1 MAAEKAAE
9 QTTGPVRRVRTPA
22 GDPAWQVDGYRQ
34 IKELLTDPRLGRSHP
49 QPEQAARYS
58 ESGFIGQPN
67 GSDPETERAEHA
79 RFRRVLSR
87 SFSARRMQALRP
99 RVTELASGLLDE
111 LGKQV
116 PPVDFHER
124 VSFPLPV
131 LVICELLGVPY
142 EDRDEFRV
150 YSDQIADM
158 TDQATSR
165 AGMQGLF
172 TYMTALVK
180 RKRTKPGVDVISDL
194 ILAQETET
202 FPEEGIAS
210 AAAGLLFAGHITT
223 VNVIDRGVLLLCTN
237 TGQRTALAADP
248 GLVDRAVEEI
258 LRMPTPLPNT
268 SRPVPVGPTRY
279 AHADIDI
286 GGVTIGAGDLVLLN
300 ARAANCDREVFT
312 HPERFDITRTDNP
325 HLTFGHGVHFC
336 PGAPLARIEL
346 QALFK
351 MLPARFSTLRPAVPV
366 EELRT
371 KTNLIFG
378 GLTELPVTW

>member
-1 MAAEKAAE
+1 MAAEKAAK

-22 GDPAWQVDGYRQ
+22 GDPAWQVDGYRE
-34 IKELLTDPRLGRSHP
+34 IKELLTDSRLGRSHP

-58 ESGFIGQPN
+58 ASGFIGQPS
-67 GSDPETERAEHA
+67 GSDPETERAEHL

-111 LGKQV
+111 LGKQD

-142 EDRDEFRV
+142 EDRKELRI
-150 YSDQIADM
+150 YSDQMADM

-172 TYMTALVK
+172 TYMTALTK
-180 RKRTKPGVDVISDL
+180 RKRINPGTDVISDL
-194 ILAQETET
+194 ILAQETEA
-202 FPEEGIAS
+202 FPEEEIAS

-223 VNVIDRGVLLLCTN
+223 VNVIDRGVLLLCAD
-237 TGQRTALAADP
+237 TGQRAALAADP
-248 GLVDRAVEEI
+248 GLVDHAVEEI
-258 LRMPTPLPNT
+258 LRMPLSLPNT
-268 SRPVPVGPTRY
+268 SRPVPVGVTRY

-286 GGVTIGAGDLVLLN
+286 GGVTIEAGELVLLN
-300 ARAANCDREVFT
+300 ARAANCDSEVFT
-312 HPERFDITRTDNP
+312 DPERFDIARTDNP
-325 HLTFGHGVHFC
+325 HLTFGHGAHYC

-346 QALFK
+346 QTLFT
-351 MLPARFSTLRPAVPV
+351 MLPARFPTLRPAVPV

>member
-1 MAAEKAAE
+1 
-9 QTTGPVRRVRTPA
+9 V
-22 GDPAWQVDGYRQ
+22 
-34 IKELLTDPRLGRSHP
+34 GRSHP

-67 GSDPETERAEHA
+67 GIDPETERAQHA

-124 VSFPLPV
+124 VSYPLPV

-202 FPEEGIAS
+202 FPADGIAS
-210 AAAGLLFAGHITT
+210 AAAGMLFAGHITT
-223 VNVIDRGVLLLCTN
+223 VNAIDRGVLLLCTN
-237 TGQRTALAADP
+237 TEQRTALAADP

-258 LRMPTPLPNT
+258 LRMPTPLPNP

-279 AHADIDI
+279 AHADIHRRSHDRRRRP
-286 GGVTIGAGDLVLLN
+286 GAAQRPSRQLRPSSVHPPRAIRHHPHGQPAPDLRPRGALLPRRAAGPHRAAGTVQN
-300 ARAANCDREVFT
+300 AARAVPNTATNGADRAAANQNQPDLRRPDRAASDVVS
-312 HPERFDITRTDNP
+312 P
-325 HLTFGHGVHFC
+325 HMPTQQRRYRATPHIYLGLH
-336 PGAPLARIEL
+336 
-346 QALFK
+346 
-351 MLPARFSTLRPAVPV
+351 LRSDEP
-366 EELRT
+366 R
-371 KTNLIFG
+371 
-378 GLTELPVTW
+378 

>member
-1 MAAEKAAE
+1 MAAEKAAK

-22 GDPAWQVDGYRQ
+22 GDPAWQVDGYRE
-34 IKELLTDPRLGRSHP
+34 IKELLTDSRLGRSHP

-58 ESGFIGQPN
+58 ASGFIGQPS
-67 GSDPETERAEHA
+67 GSDPETERAEHL

-111 LGKQV
+111 LGKQD

-142 EDRDEFRV
+142 EDRKELRI
-150 YSDQIADM
+150 YSDQMADM

-172 TYMTALVK
+172 TYMTALTK
-180 RKRTKPGVDVISDL
+180 RKRINPGTDVISDL
-194 ILAQETET
+194 ILAQETEA
-202 FPEEGIAS
+202 FPEEEIAS

-223 VNVIDRGVLLLCTN
+223 VNVIDRGVLLLCAD
-237 TGQRTALAADP
+237 TGQRAALAADP
-248 GLVDRAVEEI
+248 GLVDHAVEEI
-258 LRMPTPLPNT
+258 LRMPLSLPNT
-268 SRPVPVGPTRY
+268 SRPVPVGVTRY

-286 GGVTIGAGDLVLLN
+286 GGVTIEAGELVLLN

-312 HPERFDITRTDNP
+312 DPERFDIARTDNP
-325 HLTFGHGVHFC
+325 HLTFGHGAHYC

-346 QALFK
+346 QTLFT
-351 MLPARFSTLRPAVPV
+351 MLPARFPTLRPAVPV

>member
-1 MAAEKAAE
+1 MVVDGAAE

-22 GDPAWQVDGYRQ
+22 GDLAWQVDGYQ
-34 IKELLTDPRLGRSHP
+34 EIKDLLTDPRLGRSHP

-58 ESGFIGQPN
+58 ESGFIGQPS
-67 GSDPETERAEHA
+67 GTDPEAERAEHA

-87 SFSARRMQALRP
+87 SFSARPMQALRP

-111 LGKQV
+111 LAKQV
-116 PPVDFHER
+116 SPVDFHER

-142 EDRDEFRV
+142 EDREEFRV

-165 AGMQGLF
+165 AGMRGLF
-172 TYMTALVK
+172 TYMTALVE
-180 RKRTKPGVDVISDL
+180 RKRAEPGVDVISDL
-194 ILAQETET
+194 ILAQETER
-202 FPEEGIAS
+202 FPEEGIAG

-223 VNVIDRGVLLLCTN
+223 VNVIDRGVLLLCADA
-237 TGQRTALAADP
+237 GQRAALITDS
-248 GLVDRAVEEI
+248 GLVGRAVEEI
-258 LRMPTPLPNT
+258 LRMPTPLPNI
-268 SRPVPVGPTRY
+268 SRAVPVGPTRY
-279 AHADIDI
+279 AQADIDV
-286 GGVTIGAGDLVLLN
+286 GGVTIGTGELVLLN

-312 HPERFDITRTDNP
+312 DPERFDISRTDNP
-325 HLTFGHGVHFC
+325 HLTFGHGPHFC

-346 QALFK
+346 QTLFE
-351 MLPARFSTLRPAVPV
+351 MLPARFPTLRPAVPV